1 MRFIRQTISSFIKL
15 SLLLLV
21 LGWGSSAY
29 SADLISPADNATVPI
44 ALTTFTWT
52 LGAGDTPN
60 SGLAVSIC
68 SDPDATFT
76 NVDEVTYW
84 WSGHGGSTL
93 TTADID
99 LSSIEAGTYYWILK
113 ISLPPK
119 GWENAAEGQVYTLNV
134 ANAPTLSSSTP
145 ADDATAVAVDANIVL
160 TFSEAVDVESGNI
173 TIKKTS
179 DGSEVEEIDVTGGLV
194 TGTGTNTI
202 TVNPTSDL
210 DGETEYYVLIDATAF
225 DGSASNSYAGITSTT
240 ALSFTSV
247 ETTAPTMTI
256 TSAEVS
262 DGATSE
268 DSTLSMTFTS
278 DEATTDFVVG
288 DISVANASL
297 SSFSATSSTVYT
309 ATLTP
314 ASEGVEV
321 TVDVAAG
328 AFTDAAGNNN
338 TAATQFN
345 WTQFTNPLNKADV
358 VGNVEAWSNTARRWS
373 AGTLKTVGNRMDW
386 LRRRGA
392 NAERSH
398 QGIKVAFANP
408 LLNQLINM
416 QPTTIERKELELADA
431 ARYLQRY
438 WVEDPERI
446 MNDVK
451 TELQVEVME
460 YSMNLVAQLKEDT
473 VGEINLNPTAG
484 ELVGGWSLW
493 THGQVT
499 VGKIEESGS
508 ASKQELDG
516 QGIFLGMDRLIGEDG
531 LLGFAVGVGQ
541 DDTDVGSLGSGVD
554 SKNYSFTSYGS
565 IQREEDLSIDTMIG
579 IGHQKMDVVRVD
591 GTQRL
596 TGERDVNQLFGSV
609 ELRKWKIEQAGFLIT
624 PYGRVEAS
632 YAKLNSFSET
642 GGTLAL
648 TYDKQNLKYAMLATG
663 ADLQYLIP
671 IQSGKIRPF
680 GSIEYGANVS
690 PDSDV
695 KMHYSSQT
703 KKYLLTLDKQCTSNW
718 KLEVGVDLELRGGL
732 NGSISY
738 ERTEAVNAGYR
749 DQFNIWLSWCR

>member
-1 MRFIRQTISSFIKL
+1 
-15 SLLLLV
+15 
-21 LGWGSSAY
+21 
-29 SADLISPADNATVPI
+29 
-44 ALTTFTWT
+44 
-52 LGAGDTPN
+52 
-60 SGLAVSIC
+60 
-68 SDPDATFT
+68 
-76 NVDEVTYW
+76 
-84 WSGHGGSTL
+84 
-93 TTADID
+93 
-99 LSSIEAGTYYWILK
+99 
-113 ISLPPK
+113 
-119 GWENAAEGQVYTLNV
+119 
-134 ANAPTLSSSTP
+134 
-145 ADDATAVAVDANIVL
+145 
-160 TFSEAVDVESGNI
+160 
-173 TIKKTS
+173 
-179 DGSEVEEIDVTGGLV
+179 
-194 TGTGTNTI
+194 
-202 TVNPTSDL
+202 
-210 DGETEYYVLIDATAF
+210 
-225 DGSASNSYAGITSTT
+225 
-240 ALSFTSV
+240 
-247 ETTAPTMTI
+247 
-256 TSAEVS
+256 
-262 DGATSE
+262 
-268 DSTLSMTFTS
+268 
-278 DEATTDFVVG
+278 
-288 DISVANASL
+288 
-297 SSFSATSSTVYT
+297 
-309 ATLTP
+309 
-314 ASEGVEV
+314 
-321 TVDVAAG
+321 
-328 AFTDAAGNNN
+328 
-338 TAATQFN
+338 
-345 WTQFTNPLNKADV
+345 
-358 VGNVEAWSNTARRWS
+358 
-373 AGTLKTVGNRMDW
+373 
-386 LRRRGA
+386 
-392 NAERSH
+392 
-398 QGIKVAFANP
+398 
-408 LLNQLINM
+408 M

-438 WVEDPERI
+438 WGEDPERI

-460 YSMNLVAQLKEDT
+460 YSMNQVAQLKEDT

-484 ELVGGWSLW
+484 ELVRGWSLW